1 MYTFGVFWTKF
12 WTLHNRAA
20 RRRAAAALRLFVSF
34 VVLLSIG
41 CALVKMWYPT
51 KFHTEKIMTW
61 NCKNVKLTRC
71 RDFTMLL
78 LVRIHIT
85 LYTYAH
91 STYKM
96 MIRLHTYLSN
106 VHVSS
111 WAGYV
116 FVDWLVYLRG
126 HNFVLFDHRLSL
138 LNVDKKKI
146 FLYHIPNLSCRR
158 S

>member
-1 MYTFGVFWTKF
+1 MVFEQNSES
-12 WTLHNRAA
+12 LHNRSA

-41 CALVKMWYPT
+41 CALVKMWYRAR
-51 KFHTEKIMTW
+51 FHTVKIMTW

-91 STYKM
+91 STYWQNDDK
-96 MIRLHTYLSN
+96 IAYLSHA
-106 VHVSS
+106 HVSS

-116 FVDWLVYLRG
+116 FVDWLVYLRW
-126 HNFVLFDHRLSL
+126 HNFALYDHRLSL
-138 LNVDKKKI
+138 FNKDKNCS
-146 FLYHIPNLSCRR
+146 FLVEH
-158 S
+158 

>member
-1 MYTFGVFWTKF
+1 MYTFDGFWTKL

-20 RRRAAAALRLFVSF
+20 RRRRAAAAALGLFVSF

-41 CALVKMWYPT
+41 CALVKMWYRAR
-51 KFHTEKIMTW
+51 FHTVKIMTW

-96 MIRLHTYLSN
+96 MIRLHICHMHMWVVELVTYLLID
-106 VHVSS
+106 
-111 WAGYV
+111 WYTYV
-116 FVDWLVYLRG
+116 DIILSFLITDFHCSMWTKI
-126 HNFVLFDHRLSL
+126 VLF
-138 LNVDKKKI
+138 
-146 FLYHIPNLSCRR
+146 
-158 S
+158 